1 MDIGDTFL
9 DEKTCPQIAK
19 TCKVGTLQ
27 KLQKLAR
34 KDVSLPCKGRK
45 KEGKCIEKRIKVWYK
60 LGMKNIKDYNLEELK
75 DELIALGEK
84 KYRAEQI
91 FKWLY
96 VDKVKEFD
104 EMTNLPLELREKL
117 KKEYTMCNYNILRKQ
132 ESSDGTKKYLFDV
145 LDGNAIETVLM
156 QYHHGKT
163 ICVSSQIGC
172 KMGCKF
178 CASTGI
184 QFVRSL
190 SAGEIVEQILA
201 VEQDIGDKI
210 SNVVF
215 MGIGEPFDNYDN
227 VMHAIKIINNQKGL
241 NIGARHISISTSGLV
256 PMIYKFA
263 DEELQCTLSISL
275 HATNDEKRS
284 SMMPVNYMY
293 NIEELMKACRYYIEK
308 TNKRISFEYALA
320 KDNNDN
326 LDDAKE
332 LVKLLKG
339 MLCHVNLIPINK
351 IENGKYTKSTNEN
364 IIKFRDYLN
373 EKGIVATIR
382 RELGS
387 DIDAAC
393 GQLRRKNLK

>member
-1 MDIGDTFL
+1 
-9 DEKTCPQIAK
+9 
-19 TCKVGTLQ
+19 
-27 KLQKLAR
+27 
-34 KDVSLPCKGRK
+34 
-45 KEGKCIEKRIKVWYK
+45 
-60 LGMKNIKDYNLEELK
+60 MKNIKEYNL
-75 DELIALGEK
+75 DELQNELVALGEK

-104 EMTNLPLELREKL
+104 EMTNLSIELREKL
-117 KKEYTMCNYNILRKQ
+117 KKEYTMCNFKILKKQ
-132 ESSDGTKKYLFDV
+132 EASDGTKKYLFDV
-145 LDGNAIETVLM
+145 LDGNAIESVLM
-156 QYHHGKT
+156 EYHHGKT

-184 QFVRSL
+184 KFIRSL
-190 SAGEIVEQILA
+190 TCGEIVEQILA

-210 SNVVF
+210 SNIVF

-227 VMHAIKIINNQKGL
+227 VMKAIKIINNQKGL

-256 PMIYKFA
+256 PMIYRFA

-275 HATNDEKRS
+275 HATNDAKRS
-284 SMMPVNYMY
+284 SMMPINNRY
-293 NIEELMKACRYYIEK
+293 NIEELMEACKYYINK

-351 IENGKYTKSTNEN
+351 IENGNYVKSTNEN

-373 EKGIVATIR
+373 KNGIVATIR

-393 GQLRRKNLK
+393 GQLRRKSIKEE

>member
-1 MDIGDTFL
+1 
-9 DEKTCPQIAK
+9 
-19 TCKVGTLQ
+19 
-27 KLQKLAR
+27 
-34 KDVSLPCKGRK
+34 
-45 KEGKCIEKRIKVWYK
+45 
-60 LGMKNIKDYNLEELK
+60 MKNIKEFNLEDLKYEL
-75 DELIALGEK
+75 EQLGEK
-84 KYRAEQI
+84 KYRGEQI
-91 FKWLY
+91 FKWIY

-104 EMTNLPLELREKL
+104 EMTNLPLSLREKL
-117 KKEYTMCNYNILRKQ
+117 KQEYTMCNFKILKKQ
-132 ESSDGTKKYLFDV
+132 ESIDGTKKYLFDV

-156 QYHHGKT
+156 EYHHGKT

-184 QFVRSL
+184 KFIRNL
-190 SAGEIVEQILA
+190 TAGEIVEQILA
-201 VEQDIGDKI
+201 VEQDINDKI

-227 VMHAIKIINNQKGL
+227 VKKAINIINNQKGL
-241 NIGARHISISTSGLV
+241 NIGARHISISTSGIV

-263 DEELQCTLSISL
+263 DEKMQCTLSISL

-284 SMMPVNYMY
+284 KMMPINNRY
-293 NIEELMKACRYYIEK
+293 NIKELMEACKYYINK

-326 LDDAKE
+326 LEDAKE

-351 IENGKYTKSTNEN
+351 IENGSFVKSTNDN

-373 EKGIVATIR
+373 ENGIVATIR

-393 GQLRRKNLK
+393 GQLRRKNLN

>member
-1 MDIGDTFL
+1 
-9 DEKTCPQIAK
+9 
-19 TCKVGTLQ
+19 
-27 KLQKLAR
+27 
-34 KDVSLPCKGRK
+34 
-45 KEGKCIEKRIKVWYK
+45 
-60 LGMKNIKDYNLEELK
+60 MKNIKEYNLDELQEELV
-75 DELIALGEK
+75 ALGEK

-91 FKWLY
+91 FKWIY

-104 EMTNLPLELREKL
+104 EMTNLSIELRKKL
-117 KKEYTMCNYNILRKQ
+117 KQNYTMCNFNIIKKQ

-184 QFVRSL
+184 KFVRSL
-190 SAGEIVEQILA
+190 TSGEIVEQILA

-210 SNVVF
+210 SNIVF
-215 MGIGEPFDNYDN
+215 MGIGEPFDNYEN
-227 VMHAIKIINNQKGL
+227 VMKAIKIINNQKGL

-284 SMMPVNYMY
+284 SMMPINNRY
-293 NIEELMKACRYYIEK
+293 NIKELMEACRYYIEK

-332 LVKLLKG
+332 LVKLLKD

-351 IENGKYTKSTNEN
+351 IENGAFSKSSNEN

-393 GQLRRKNLK
+393 GQLRRKNLV